1 MTTSPALPQRSLIH
15 HHDFRQLWAAETISQ
30 IGTQV
35 TQIALPILA
44 VVTLAATEFE
54 MGVLITLETLAFL
67 VIGLPA
73 GAWVDRWR
81 RKRVLVVND
90 LVRAVALGSIPLAYA
105 LDMLTLWQLFAVAL
119 VTGVSTV
126 FFDVAYQSFL
136 PSLVDKA
143 QIVEGNSKLEISRAV
158 SQVAGPGAAGLLI
171 KILGAPL
178 MFAFDA
184 ISFVASAL
192 FIGRIRHEEAV
203 HDRSTRRPLRVEI
216 GEGLSFVLRHPLLRR
231 IVACTGTSNFFST
244 VTATMLVLFMVRELG
259 FSPAQIGLTFS
270 AGAVGGLLG
279 AATTTRFAKY
289 FGDGRSTVLGAG
301 LMIPFAMLI
310 PLSARGMP
318 MLLLL
323 IAWFGVGYAM
333 VLYNIV
339 QVSFRQRLCPIP
351 LLGRMNASTRFLV
364 WGTMPLGGLVGGTLG
379 SWLGVLPTLW
389 IGALGSIL
397 AFLPV
402 FLSPLRTMRDLPTE
416 YDAHA
421 GGNDADAGGNDG
433 ADPQPEIDPHQPG
446 LICPEATNTAG
457 PPSTVVSG
465 VTDTRT

>member
-1 MTTSPALPQRSLIH
+1 MTTLEPAPQRSLIH
-15 HHDFRQLWAAETISQ
+15 SHDFRQLWAAETISQ
-30 IGTQV
+30 IGTQI

-44 VVTLAATEFE
+44 VVTLSATEFE
-54 MGVLITLETLAFL
+54 MGVLIALETVAFL

-81 RKRVLVVND
+81 RKRVLIVND
-90 LVRAVALGSIPLAYA
+90 LVRAVALGSLPLAYA
-105 LDMLTLWQLFAVAL
+105 FDMLTLWQLFAVAL
-119 VTGVSTV
+119 VTGISTV
-126 FFDVAYQSFL
+126 FFDVAYQSYL
-136 PSLVDKA
+136 PSIVEKS

-158 SQVAGPGAAGLLI
+158 SQVAGPGVAGLLI

-178 MFAFDA
+178 MFVFDA

-192 FIGRIRHEEAV
+192 FIGRIRHEEPV
-203 HDRSTRRPLRVEI
+203 HDRSSRRSLRIEI
-216 GEGLSFVLRHPLLRR
+216 GEGLGFVVRHPLLRR

-244 VTATMLVLFMVRELG
+244 VTATMLVLFMVRDLG
-259 FSPAQIGLTFS
+259 FDETQIGLTFS

-301 LMIPFAMLI
+301 LLIPFALLT
-310 PLSARGMP
+310 PLSALGMP
-318 MLLLL
+318 MLLL
-323 IAWFGVGYAM
+323 IIGSFGFGYAV

-364 WGTMPLGGLVGGTLG
+364 WGTMPLGGLVGGGLG
-379 SWLGVLPTLW
+379 AWLGVLPTLW

-402 FLSPLRTMRDLPTE
+402 FLSPLRTMRELPTE
-416 YDAHA
+416 YDAHRDSDPISN
-421 GGNDADAGGNDG
+421 GLDSDDQG
-433 ADPQPEIDPHQPG
+433 AAHQPASTS
-446 LICPEATNTAG
+446 PEATNTAG
-457 PPSTVVSG
+457 PPRTVVSG
-465 VTDTRT
+465 VTDTVT